1 MYNDTH
7 NVTEAY
13 MSKLLNSFRKGKQ
26 NVLDAYGSLKMVF
39 NPNERKEVLNNML
52 KFIEQEILNTDN
64 NERLFFYYGY
74 RYQTRKLL
82 SDLNKSE

>member
-13 MSKLLNSFRKGKQ
+13 MSNCTNFRKGKQ
-26 NVLDAYGSLKMVF
+26 NVLDAYGSLKMALK
-39 NPNERKEVLNNML
+39 PNEQKTVLENML
-52 KFIEQEILNTDN
+52 VFVEQEILHTDN
-64 NERLFFYYGY
+64 NDRLFFYYGY

-82 SDLNKSE
+82 LELNKA

>member
-13 MSKLLNSFRKGKQ
+13 MSNCTNFRKGKQ
-26 NVLDAYGSLKMVF
+26 NVLDAYGSLKMALK
-39 NPNERKEVLNNML
+39 PNEQKTVLENML
-52 KFIEQEILNTDN
+52 VFVEQEILHTDN
-64 NERLFFYYGY
+64 NDRLFFYYGY

-82 SDLNKSE
+82 SDMNKSE

>member
-13 MSKLLNSFRKGKQ
+13 MSNCTNFRKGKQ
-26 NVLDAYGSLKMVF
+26 NVLDAYGSLKMALK
-39 NPNERKEVLNNML
+39 PNERKEVLNNML
-52 KFIEQEILNTDN
+52 RFIEQEILNTDN
-64 NERLFFYYGY
+64 NERLFFCYGY

>member
-1 MYNDTH
+1 
-7 NVTEAY
+7 

-26 NVLDAYGSLKMVF
+26 NVLDAYGSLKMAF

-52 KFIEQEILNTDN
+52 RFIEQEILNTDN
-64 NERLFFYYGY
+64 NDRLFFYYGY

>member
-13 MSKLLNSFRKGKQ
+13 MSNCTNFRKGKQ
-26 NVLDAYGSLKMVF
+26 NVLDAYGSLKIALK
-39 NPNERKEVLNNML
+39 PNEQKTVLENML
-52 KFIEQEILNTDN
+52 AFVEQEILNTDN
-64 NERLFFYYGY
+64 NDRLFFYYGY

-82 SDLNKSE
+82 SDMNKSE

>member
-13 MSKLLNSFRKGKQ
+13 MSNCKNFRKGKQ
-26 NVLDAYGSLKMVF
+26 NVLDAYGSLKMALK
-39 NPNERKEVLNNML
+39 PNEQKTVLENML
-52 KFIEQEILNTDN
+52 VFVEQEILNTDN
-64 NERLFFYYGY
+64 NDRLFFYYGY

-82 SDLNKSE
+82 LELNKA

>member
-1 MYNDTH
+1 
-7 NVTEAY
+7 
-13 MSKLLNSFRKGKQ
+13 MSNCENFRKGKQ

-52 KFIEQEILNTDN
+52 MFIETEILNTDN
-64 NERLFFYYGY
+64 KDRLFFYYGY

-82 SDLNKSE
+82 LELNKTE

>member
-13 MSKLLNSFRKGKQ
+13 MSNCTNFRKGKQ
-26 NVLDAYGSLKMVF
+26 NVLDAYGSLKMALK
-39 NPNERKEVLNNML
+39 PNEQKTVLENML
-52 KFIEQEILNTDN
+52 VFVEQEILNTDN
-64 NERLFFYYGY
+64 NDRLFFYYGY

-82 SDLNKSE
+82 LELNKA